1 MSRKISRTKI
11 LFTSCVIIL
20 FVSIDFLY
28 HHLNVNK
35 RQFDIEDDVS
45 KDYIDK
51 SNPVFVI
58 TICKSLTGNTTLQV
72 DVQRQFEQAFVLLKS
87 AALFTSKVLRFIV
100 IVNHEDIFKELLAKI
115 EDWPERIR
123 RNIILDKKDIWFP
136 DKEDFEKLFR
146 LCSTERLFLV
156 ENLPNEDSVVYL
168 DTDTMFLHPPE
179 NLWGEFSKFNS
190 IQMSGLSPSLYFY
203 SPDNPR
209 IPVYGQSGVN
219 AGVWMMNLTRMRHF
233 PGGWINTCIN
243 VTNEYRSKLLLGDQD
258 IANVIFN
265 RNSEFL
271 YELPCRWNYR
281 DNICH
286 INKHPCKRIEITGIF
301 LLHGNAMYFYK
312 DHNQKF
318 KVMFNEFLNFDVNRP
333 LIELLWSIRASLRK
347 IKYSNNAS
355 KCLRLSIIDDM
366 LSRSLSNYIF
376 MKN

>member
-1 MSRKISRTKI
+1 
-11 LFTSCVIIL
+11 
-20 FVSIDFLY
+20 
-28 HHLNVNK
+28 
-35 RQFDIEDDVS
+35 
-45 KDYIDK
+45 
-51 SNPVFVI
+51 
-58 TICKSLTGNTTLQV
+58 NTTLQV

-179 NLWGEFSKFNS
+179 NLWAEFSKFNS

-265 RNSEFL
+265 R
-271 YELPCRWNYR
+271 
-281 DNICH
+281 
-286 INKHPCKRIEITGIF
+286 
-301 LLHGNAMYFYK
+301 
-312 DHNQKF
+312 
-318 KVMFNEFLNFDVNRP
+318 
-333 LIELLWSIRASLRK
+333 
-347 IKYSNNAS
+347 
-355 KCLRLSIIDDM
+355 
-366 LSRSLSNYIF
+366 
-376 MKN
+376 